1 LASPPSKAGPAHD
14 TIAENCDAFLVADF
28 KKTRNTPVL
37 HIPLLI
43 IPFIL
48 YNVVIAGLA
57 GVSGSDPWMNG
68 VLSVTMISGG
78 SWRMNLGETMAAFG
92 LVIMF
97 FEILKS
103 TRTSNASVLDH
114 LLSTFVFVAFLVE
127 FLVVP
132 AAATSVFFLL
142 MIMALIDVMAGFSV
156 SIRSA
161 GRDVSFN

>member
-1 LASPPSKAGPAHD
+1 MGLFGSSGGGVW
-14 TIAENCDAFLVADF
+14 DAQIWAMTL
-28 KKTRNTPVL
+28 
-37 HIPLLI
+37 
-43 IPFIL
+43 
-48 YNVVIAGLA
+48 
-57 GVSGSDPWMNG
+57 
-68 VLSVTMISGG
+68 ISGG
-78 SWRMNLGETMAAFG
+78 VWRMTLGDMLLLVG
-92 LVIMF
+92 LVFMF

-132 AAATSVFFLL
+132 GAATSVFFLL
-142 MIMALIDVMAGFSV
+142 MIMALIDLMAGFSV